1 MNQKK
6 KRYFS
11 KEGIITIAI
20 LFLALVAV
28 SIFGLPRVLRLPIDV
43 TGIIVDRD
51 TGLPIEGAQFNLPLT
66 DYRVKT
72 DSLGKFTIK
81 NLKPKQYYARIWHAN
96 YDDAELF
103 FSVPYKFGRLKLD
116 TIKLSLG
123 NLAPWPIPD
132 SIKTDNSLKG
142 LYFDFP
148 EGCFSSRTNK
158 LSELPNSRI
167 EEKQDS
173 FGGRWILG
181 HFRNVAVPSLTYIS
195 PGGILESCLP
205 TALHDPVILNFKV
218 FKDTLTIV
226 GREPYTLGKKEFKLV
241 YTISDM
247 VVDTDKDG
255 LIDKFEE
262 FYGLD
267 SKNPDTDGDGID
279 DLYDPLPTIAKS
291 YNTNDTLRVLRKC
304 LELIGRPFS
313 LYSGTGN
320 KLSSIIEAL
329 PFAPAKR
336 LREIAEHRIDFYEPS
351 LKWEF
356 TYGLELVKMPS
367 RQTGFGYPYRIYG
380 KNFSERIPSFEITL
394 IGLTPEEIRYFYP
407 FLKAIS
413 SGSYNTDREKQ
424 FRFPYLES
432 LASVDAL
439 NVSRIRQ
446 EILSCAYTALIQPQI
461 IDGILL
467 DYPAHPSVSGAMYIK
482 AEGYYNCENIKKTAP
497 RMPLLE
503 ILRMDDN
510 SAIVRVKITGQIW
523 DKVLLKRGDDW
534 IIVGD
539 YPYSKQLIIEE
550 PCDRISKEIINVD
563 WGDEL

>member
-1 MNQKK
+1 MKKNK

-11 KEGIITIAI
+11 KVGLITIAV
-20 LFLALVAV
+20 LFSALVV
-28 SIFGLPRVLRLPIDV
+28 ISMIGLPRILKLPVDV
-43 TGIIVDRD
+43 TGIMLDRD
-51 TGLPIEGAQFNLPLT
+51 TGLPVEGAEFNLPLT
-66 DYRVKT
+66 NYRAKT
-72 DSLGKFTIK
+72 DSLGKFIIK

-96 YDDAELF
+96 YDNSELI

-116 TIKLSLG
+116 TIELSLG
-123 NLAPWPIPD
+123 NLTPWPIPD

-148 EGCFSSRTNK
+148 DGCFSSRTNM
-158 LSELPNSRI
+158 LPEIPKNRI

-181 HFRNVAVPSLTYIS
+181 YFGNFAGPVLTYIN
-195 PGGILESCLP
+195 PEGILESCLP
-205 TALHDPVILNFKV
+205 TALYDPVILNFKV

-226 GREPYTLGKKEFKLV
+226 GREPYSLKKKEFKLI

-247 VVDTDKDG
+247 VIDTDNDG
-255 LIDKFEE
+255 LVDKFEN

-267 SKNPDTDGDGID
+267 SNNPDTDGDGID
-279 DLYDPLPTIAKS
+279 DLYDPLPTIAKP
-291 YNTNDTLRVLRKC
+291 YNTNDTLEVLRKC

-313 LYSGTGN
+313 LYTATGS
-320 KLSSIIEAL
+320 KLSSILEAL
-329 PFAPAKR
+329 PYTPAQR
-336 LREIAEHRIDFYEPS
+336 LREIAEKRIDFYEPS
-351 LKWEF
+351 LKWEY
-356 TYGLELVKMPS
+356 THGLELVKMPS

-380 KNFSERIPSFEITL
+380 KNFSERVPSFEITL
-394 IGLTPEEIRYFYP
+394 IGMTPEEIRYFYP

-413 SGSYNTDREKQ
+413 FDSYNTGRENQ

-432 LASVDAL
+432 LASANAL

-446 EILSCAYTALIQPQI
+446 EILSSAYTALIQPQI
-461 IDGILL
+461 FDGILL
-467 DYPAHPSVSGAMYIK
+467 YYPAHPAVSGAMYIK
-482 AEGYYNCENIKKTAP
+482 AEGYYNQENIKKTAP
-497 RMPLLE
+497 RMPLLI

-510 SAIVRVKITGQIW
+510 SAIVRVKVTGQVW

-539 YPYSKQLIIEE
+539 YPYSKQHIIED
-550 PCDRISKEIINVD
+550 PCERIWKEIINIE